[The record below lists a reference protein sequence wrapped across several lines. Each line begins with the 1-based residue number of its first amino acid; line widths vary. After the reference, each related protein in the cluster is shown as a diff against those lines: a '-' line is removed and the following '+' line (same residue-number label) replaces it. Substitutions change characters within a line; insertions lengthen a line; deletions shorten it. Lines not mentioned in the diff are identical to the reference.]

1 MSPQAT
7 SGREA
12 AGPVG
17 GLDAGQRATLTAVG
31 DHLIPAAHGMPSAGD
46 VIDDKRLRFVLE
58 ARPDLAGPLAAAL
71 RAGLP
76 DEPNA
81 RLAALGSDEPDV
93 LSALLLV
100 IVGAYYTD
108 KVVRER
114 LRYPGQEAKVLQSW
128 KYPVYLEEGLLD
140 PILARGAIWR
150 DPSTGRTA
158 VEERPTTILPTERGA

>member
-1 MSPQAT
+1 MSTHTT
-7 SGREA
+7 STG
-12 AGPVG
+12 AGAVPLG
-17 GLDAGQRATLTAVG
+17 SLGAGERATLAALA

-46 VIDDKRLRFVLE
+46 VMGDKRVRFVLE
-58 ARPDLAGPLAAAL
+58 ARPDLVGPLGAAL
-71 RAGLP
+71 RADLP
-76 DEPNA
+76 DEPAA
-81 RLAALGSDEPDV
+81 RLAALERDEPDAHA
-93 LSALLLV
+93 ALLLV

-140 PILARGAIWR
+140 PVLARGAIWR